1 MRILAFDT
9 TNSNLSVAL
18 LENKKILS
26 KTTTYES
33 GKQSEILIPEIEKI
47 LQTSNIWYQDLNFIA
62 STSGPG
68 SFTGV
73 RIGLSTA
80 RTLKIATNLPLISL
94 DSLEVL
100 AFKYRQKSEE
110 IFVAIDARMDEF
122 FVGSFVSKNGKL
134 KQITKSQLVKFE
146 DIINFLPKKNFF
158 LCGSGK
164 KIISEILL
172 KNNLKFEINL
182 EEDVIEA
189 DLVGLLA
196 YEKICEDEQF
206 EEFSEAIYLR
216 EPRIS
221 QRKNDEVK

>member
-100 AFKYRQKSEE
+100 AFKYCQKSEE

-122 FVGSFVSKNGKL
+122 FVGSFVSKNGGIFIAK
-134 KQITKSQLVKFE
+134 
-146 DIINFLPKKNFF
+146 
-158 LCGSGK
+158 
-164 KIISEILL
+164 
-172 KNNLKFEINL
+172 
-182 EEDVIEA
+182 
-189 DLVGLLA
+189 GL
-196 YEKICEDEQF
+196 
-206 EEFSEAIYLR
+206 
-216 EPRIS
+216 
-221 QRKNDEVK
+221 